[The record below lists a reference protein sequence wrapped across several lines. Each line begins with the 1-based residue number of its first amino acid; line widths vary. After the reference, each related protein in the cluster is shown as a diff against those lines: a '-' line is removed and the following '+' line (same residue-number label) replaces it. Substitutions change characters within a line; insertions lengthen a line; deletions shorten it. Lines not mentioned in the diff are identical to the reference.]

1 MDDKIQKKDL
11 ICELPDEL
19 LLKILSALPS
29 KDVVTTSVLSKQWQP
44 LWKEMKTLRYD
55 AERPYGITVYKF
67 TLFVSTR
74 SKVEI
79 LQLKLNPCYAKS
91 VIKRLVNYAVARSLR
106 ELRIE
111 MLYDSFELP
120 ESLFSYP
127 KLETLILEKLS
138 LEDVTPNADLTCLK
152 HLHLLSVRF
161 SCDESVKTLL
171 SICPSL
177 EELIVRRS
185 SYTNVKIFAIN
196 VPTLTSLSIDNSSG
210 KSRPKGVHGF
220 VINAPSLRSFSIRDS
235 FSNYLR
241 FGNMPE
247 LVKSTVNVV
256 CDIMI

>member
-29 KDVVTTSVLSKQWQP
+29 KDVVTTSVLSKQWQS

-91 VIKRLVNYAVARSLR
+91 VIKRL
-106 ELRIE
+106 
-111 MLYDSFELP
+111 LP

-127 KLETLILEKLS
+127 QLETLILEKLS
-138 LEDVTPNADLTCLK
+138 LEDVTPNYHDLTCLK

-177 EELIVRRS
+177 EELVVRRS

-196 VPTLTSLSIDNSSG
+196 VPTLTSLSIDNSCG

-247 LVKSTVNVV
+247 LVKSTVKVV